1 MDSARQPEFIRFSFP
16 EPIASISA
24 PIYTAVCSHC
34 RIVGGRNWPGS
45 CVIWDALVAQKDAL
59 VADAKA
65 LVASLEAEISAKQT
79 LVDQQKTILKDMDN
93 ERLDALAE
101 AERCDELEENNEQLQ
116 KMIDICQ
123 EDLR

>member
-1 MDSARQPEFIRFSFP
+1 MKYGVFVLAVLLVACGSAADEVQGEGTFL
-16 EPIASISA
+16 EEQVAKLKA
-24 PIYTAVCSHC
+24 ALADK
-34 RIVGGRNWPGS
+34 
-45 CVIWDALVAQKDAL
+45 DALVAQKDAL

-101 AERCDELEENNEQLQ
+101 AERCTELEKNNEQLQ